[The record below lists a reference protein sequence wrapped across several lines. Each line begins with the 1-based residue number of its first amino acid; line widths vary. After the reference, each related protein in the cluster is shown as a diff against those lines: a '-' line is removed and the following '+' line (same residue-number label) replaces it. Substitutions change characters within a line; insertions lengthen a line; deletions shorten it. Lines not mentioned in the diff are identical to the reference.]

1 MRRIIFVGTTSDE
14 CEAERKTIFEQ
25 QSSEKGNKER
35 PNKKKKW
42 IPKQKKGTEG
52 GRTLASRTIKKLDYV
67 SLVEQAI
74 KYAVTGKKGK

>member
-1 MRRIIFVGTTSDE
+1 MKQYYYHFTTYDSPLIIA
-14 CEAERKTIFEQ
+14 CEYNPDT
-25 QSSEKGNKER
+25 
-35 PNKKKKW
+35 KKW
-42 IPKQKKGTEG
+42 KYNVKKGTEG